1 MNSIVRFVLL
11 GFWQQGYKIN
21 VDMLVPII
29 EAKLLSDAVTT
40 RKYTQVIRDSST
52 GTVIEVY
59 VKRGVH

>member
-1 MNSIVRFVLL
+1 ML